1 MDPQKNVR
9 ALQAKVM
16 WDIRFCFAR
25 RGGENIETMT
35 KDTFK
40 LATDPNTG
48 RKYILKVQDEETK
61 NHKEVDG
68 HIITGFMPEM
78 DEDHPLCPVT
88 SYLTYIYSLSKEN
101 NNLWQAPRFTD
112 FPEDPCEQV
121 YYGPGNVGHNTHE
134 NFVSSIAKK
143 CGLKD
148 FKYTN
153 HSLRVSAINILT
165 RKNYSNKQIM
175 ANTGHKSSAS
185 LETYQHVSTQEKLQM
200 GLSLGNC
207 LVTNTALV
215 PYVPPQDKENESKK
229 KENQAD
235 GKFDK
240 NPMQILPLEAN
251 IDDQNQD
258 NMQLNMTDEEL
269 INLIQQTEN
278 DHQELMMSQKK
289 EITTYDGQKK
299 QVVST
304 NTMAKKNS
312 PQIPMF
318 QGCTIHRNFTINI
331 NK

>member
-1 MDPQKNVR
+1 
-9 ALQAKVM
+9 M
-16 WDIRFCFAR
+16 WDIRFYFAR

-40 LATDPNTG
+40 LATDSNTG
-48 RKYILKVQDEETK
+48 GKYILKVQDEETK

-78 DEDHPLCPVT
+78 DKDHPLCPVT

-101 NNLWQAPRFTD
+101 NNLWQVPKFTD
-112 FPEDPCEQV
+112 FPEDPCECV

-134 NFVSSIAKK
+134 NFVSSIDRK
-143 CGLKD
+143 CGLKE

-153 HSLRVSAINILT
+153 HSLCVSTINILT

-175 ANTGHKSSAS
+175 AITGHKSSAS
-185 LETYQHVSTQEKLQM
+185 LKAYQRVSPKEKLQM

-207 LVTNTALV
+207 LVRNTALV
-215 PYVPPQDKENESKK
+215 PYVLPQDKENENKK
-229 KENQAD
+229 KEIPARDQIT
-235 GKFDK
+235 K

-258 NMQLNMTDEEL
+258 NMELNMTDEEL

-299 QVVST
+299 QAVST
-304 NTMAKKNS
+304 NTMAKKFRLKS
-312 PQIPMF
+312 QCFRAVP
-318 QGCTIHRNFTINI
+318 FTEISQ
-331 NK
+331 